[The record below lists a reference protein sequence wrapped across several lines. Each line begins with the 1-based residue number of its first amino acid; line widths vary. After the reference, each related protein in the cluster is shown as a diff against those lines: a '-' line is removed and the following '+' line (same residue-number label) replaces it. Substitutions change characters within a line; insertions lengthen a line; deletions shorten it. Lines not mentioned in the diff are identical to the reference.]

1 MLRGYSRKNRKN
13 SRKSKGEQGTINIKL
28 LLYELGDLKIL
39 GRGVEISSPDLFVQ
53 IKIGYFSVWET
64 LNRVHSLQYGKT
76 TRYGLGKI
84 RKNVEFACKSFHLS
98 L

>member
-64 LNRVHSLQYGKT
+64 LNRVHSLQYEERCFEKI
-76 TRYGLGKI
+76 YGLWGI
-84 RKNVEFACKSFHLS
+84 NTLWSR
-98 L
+98 

>member
-64 LNRVHSLQYGKT
+64 LNRVHSLQYEE
-76 TRYGLGKI
+76 RYFEKI
-84 RKNVEFACKSFHLS
+84 YGPVGNQYVMV
-98 L
+98 